1 MTVLA
6 RNWTCEL
13 GEVDLIAVD
22 GDTLVIC
29 EVKTRRGLDYG
40 SPVESVTWRKLA
52 RLRRLAARWL
62 HDSGRTASEVRID
75 VIGVLLRPK
84 GAALVDHLR
93 GVA

>member
-1 MTVLA
+1 
-6 RNWTCEL
+6 
-13 GEVDLIAVD
+13 
-22 GDTLVIC
+22 
-29 EVKTRRGLDYG
+29 
-40 SPVESVTWRKLA
+40 
-52 RLRRLAARWL
+52 L